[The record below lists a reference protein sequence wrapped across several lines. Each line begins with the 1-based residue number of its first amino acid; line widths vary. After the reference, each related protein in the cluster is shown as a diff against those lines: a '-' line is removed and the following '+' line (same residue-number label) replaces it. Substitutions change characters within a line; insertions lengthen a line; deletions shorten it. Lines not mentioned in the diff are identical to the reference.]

1 MKDNVKII
9 SSQIQLAEKESNGDL
24 RLKMLICPLDVVNG
38 NGVKLDSATIN
49 DWVGTL
55 VNQPV
60 QAKINHRGDDF
71 EGHAAKVIT
80 EIGEDGQ
87 PHKKMLL
94 GTYSYGTFTD
104 VSVENNNI
112 LATATVWAERYPT
125 VGSII
130 ERRLDN
136 GGVHGSWEIAV
147 NESSVSDDGIKSIRN
162 GRFLGFAL
170 LGEKVQPAFKDAGIL
185 EVAELDES
193 IDDELA
199 AATITDNVEELS
211 EDVEENEIVIG
222 QEQEEEIATEEVP
235 AEIAEQPEEQP
246 PVEEQPAAEEEPAED
261 EPAEEQPAEEH
272 ADEQPA
278 EEEHAEMSAITDRDL
293 RDGIERTY
301 YESFGEWPWVAY
313 LFVDEHRALLKT
325 GNCTS
330 ELAFESIGYEFSGED
345 VVLTPE
351 GVVQLVV
358 SPLAINEEIERRDGA
373 IAEATAKIAELTAQ
387 VAELAPFK
395 EEADRI
401 RAEKEAR
408 ELAEKREAIKAYL
421 TRSGFVKEEE
431 LSSEEIAPIVEAV
444 DYTAAKSVIADRY
457 IASLDTNVEKAE
469 TASVPVI
476 EKADLNASEH
486 ISGRAFMRAYLAKN

>member
-9 SSQIQLAEKESNGDL
+9 SSQIELAEKESNGDL

-38 NGVKLDSATIN
+38 NGVKLDSASIN

-60 QAKINHRGDDF
+60 QAKINHSGDDF
-71 EGHAAKVIT
+71 EGHAAKIVT
-80 EIGEDGQ
+80 EIGEDGK

-104 VSVENNNI
+104 VSVEDNNI

-136 GGVHGSWEIAV
+136 GGVRGSWEISV
-147 NESSVSDDGIKSIRN
+147 NESDVSEDGIKTIRN

-193 IDDELA
+193 IDEELA
-199 AATITDNVEELS
+199 AATLTDNVEELS
-211 EDVEENEIVIG
+211 EDVEMNEEVVIG
-222 QEQEEEIATEEVP
+222 QEELVEEPVQEEVSEVVEEP
-235 AEIAEQPEEQP
+235 QTDTAEQEQEQEQ
-246 PVEEQPAAEEEPAED
+246 PVEEHDPEGETAEQQEEV
-261 EPAEEQPAEEH
+261 
-272 ADEQPA
+272 
-278 EEEHAEMSAITDRDL
+278 SAITDRDL
-293 RDGIERTY
+293 RDGIERAY
-301 YESFGEWPWVAY
+301 HDAFGDWPWVCY

-325 GNCTS
+325 GKCES
-330 ELAFESIGYEFSGED
+330 ELTFESIAYEFDGED
-345 VVLTPE
+345 VILTPE
-351 GVVQLVV
+351 GLVQLVV

-387 VAELAPFK
+387 VAELTPFK
-395 EEADRI
+395 EEIDRI
-401 RAEKEAR
+401 RAEKEAE
-408 ELAEKREAIKAYL
+408 ELAEKRNEIRAYL
-421 TRSGFVKEEE
+421 IKTGLISGDE
-431 LSSEEIAPIVEAV
+431 LVSEEIASIVERV
-444 DYTAAKSVIADRY
+444 DYAAAKSLIADRY
-457 IASLDTNVEKAE
+457 IASLDNSVEKAE
-469 TASVPVI
+469 KASVPVV
-476 EKADLNASEH
+476 EKADLNANEH
-486 ISGRAFMRAYLAKN
+486 ISGRAFVKAYIAKI

>member
-9 SSQIQLAEKESNGDL
+9 SSQIELAEKESNGDL

-49 DWVGTL
+49 DWVDTL

-60 QAKINHRGDDF
+60 QAKINRSGDDF

-80 EIGEDGQ
+80 EIGEDGKQ
-87 PHKKMLL
+87 HKRMLL

-104 VSVENNNI
+104 VSVEDNNI

-136 GGVHGSWEIAV
+136 GGVRGSWEIAV
-147 NESSVSDDGIKSIRN
+147 NESTVSEDGVKSIRN

-211 EDVEENEIVIG
+211 EDVEMNEEIVIG
-222 QEQEEEIATEEVP
+222 QEELVEEPVQEEAPDVAEEP
-235 AEIAEQPEEQP
+235 QTDTAEQEQEQEQL
-246 PVEEQPAAEEEPAED
+246 VEEQNETAEQQEEV
-261 EPAEEQPAEEH
+261 
-272 ADEQPA
+272 
-278 EEEHAEMSAITDRDL
+278 SAITDRDL
-293 RDGIERTY
+293 RDGIERAY
-301 YESFGEWPWVAY
+301 HDAFGYWPWVCY
-313 LFVDEHRALLKT
+313 LFVDEQRALLKT
-325 GNCTS
+325 EKCTG
-330 ELAFESIGYEFSGED
+330 ELEYESITYAFDGED
-345 VVLTPE
+345 VILTPE
-351 GVVQLVV
+351 GVVKLVV

-401 RAEKEAR
+401 RAEKEAQ
-408 ELAEKREAIKAYL
+408 ELAEKREAIRAYL

-457 IASLDTNVEKAE
+457 IASLDTKVEKAE
-469 TASVPVI
+469 MAGVPVV
-476 EKADLNASEH
+476 EKADLNANEH
-486 ISGRAFMRAYLAKN
+486 ISGRAFVRAYIAK